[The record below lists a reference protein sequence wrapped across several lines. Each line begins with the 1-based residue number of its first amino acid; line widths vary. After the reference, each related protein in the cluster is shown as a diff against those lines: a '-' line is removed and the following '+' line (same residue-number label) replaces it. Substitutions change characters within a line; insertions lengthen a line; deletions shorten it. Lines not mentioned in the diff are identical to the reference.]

1 MDHDEVREELELA
14 AAEPGGIDR
23 LMAGDTPTAAAVAG
37 HLAGCPACTEEL
49 ARLRRAS
56 IVIADAV
63 RSVPPPEL
71 RERTLAYV
79 AAYGRLPAGSRAEP
93 SVATL
98 DPAGSVVAAGPSAPA
113 SAAVAGV
120 VPAAADRRFRRLA
133 WAGGMA
139 AALVIAVVGTT
150 VVLDARYAERLA
162 DQQAGAAGLSRV
174 TAAAVA
180 LSAEPDVVRVDL
192 AATSDSPSQAVEGSL
207 AYSAESSNLVV
218 IASGLTEPSADREY
232 RCWVE
237 VDGARTSVGKMF
249 FGGELAFWA
258 GRVETLADLPTGSTF
273 GVTLVAAGGDALAG
287 PAVLAGVVGR

>member
-1 MDHDEVREELELA
+1 MDHDEVREQLELA
-14 AAEPGGIDR
+14 ATEPAGIDR

-49 ARLRRAS
+49 VRLRRAS
-56 IVIADAV
+56 IVIADAL

-79 AAYGRLPAGSRAEP
+79 ATYGRALAASSAASPADLPVGAPEP
-93 SVATL
+93 VA
-98 DPAGSVVAAGPSAPA
+98 PAAGTSP
-113 SAAVAGV
+113 G
-120 VPAAADRRFRRLA
+120 RRTRRLA
-133 WAGGMA
+133 WVAGMA
-139 AALVIAVVGTT
+139 AALVIAVLGTT

-192 AATSDSPSQAVEGSL
+192 EPTPDSPSGSVEGSL
-207 AYSAESSNLVV
+207 VYSAASSDLVV

-237 VDGARTSVGKMF
+237 VDGTRTSVGRMF
-249 FGGELAFWA
+249 FGGDLAFWA
-258 GRVETLADLPTGSTF
+258 GRVESVADLPEGSTF
-273 GVTLVAAGGDALAG
+273 GVTLVAAGGAGLDG

>member
-1 MDHDEVREELELA
+1 MDHDEVREQLELA
-14 AAEPGGIDR
+14 ATEPAGIDR

-49 ARLRRAS
+49 VRLRRAS
-56 IVIADAV
+56 IVIADAI

-71 RERTLAYV
+71 RDRTLAYV
-79 AAYGRLPAGSRAEP
+79 AAYGR
-93 SVATL
+93 V
-98 DPAGSVVAAGPSAPA
+98 PA
-113 SAAVAGV
+113 SVSATPI
-120 VPAAADRRFRRLA
+120 PAAAPVERALAADEPRAGTPDRRFRRLA
-133 WAGGMA
+133 WVAGMA
-139 AALVIAVVGTT
+139 AALGIAVLGTT
-150 VVLDARYAERLA
+150 VVLAARYAERLA

-192 AATSDSPSQAVEGSL
+192 AATPDSPSQDVEGSL
-207 AYSAESSNLVV
+207 AYSAGSSDLVV

-237 VDGARTSVGKMF
+237 IDGTRTSVGKMF

-258 GRVETLADLPTGSTF
+258 GRVDTVADLPAGSTF
-273 GVTLVAAGGDALAG
+273 GVTLVPAGGAALDG
-287 PAVLAGVVGR
+287 PAVLAGIVGS